1 MITLN
6 QTQSK
11 KFHCTYLLHYYP
23 FDTQVCTV
31 DFQLEQ
37 FAQESVELVPMNI
50 EMLSPTELTQYYI
63 KSWSLIF
70 NNPSTTL
77 VTAYFRHILLIFY
90 KICILMG

>member
-6 QTQSK
+6 QTQRK

-37 FAQESVELVPMNI
+37 FAQETVELVPMNI

-63 KSWSLIF
+63 KTWSLIF
-70 NNPSTTL
+70 NNPSKQYRLFYTL
-77 VTAYFRHILLIFY
+77 LYTYTLSF
-90 KICILMG
+90 

>member
-37 FAQESVELVPMNI
+37 FAQETVELVPMNI

-63 KSWSLIF
+63 KSWSLIL
-70 NNPSTTL
+70 NNPSIKS
-77 VTAYFRHILLIFY
+77 ILFSSIYLY
-90 KICILMG
+90 LLHKVG

>member
-37 FAQESVELVPMNI
+37 FAQETVELVPMNI
-50 EMLSPTELTQYYI
+50 EMMSPTELTQYYI
-63 KSWSLIF
+63 KSWSLIL
-70 NNPSTTL
+70 NNPSIKS
-77 VTAYFRHILLIFY
+77 ILFSSIYLY
-90 KICILMG
+90 LLHKVG

>member
-37 FAQESVELVPMNI
+37 FAQETVELVPMNI

-63 KSWSLIF
+63 KSWSLIL
-70 NNPSTTL
+70 NNPSIKS
-77 VTAYFRHILLIFY
+77 FLLSSIY
-90 KICILMG
+90 LYLLHKVG

>member
-37 FAQESVELVPMNI
+37 FAQETVELVPMNI

-63 KSWSLIF
+63 KSWSLIL
-70 NNPSTTL
+70 NNPSIKSISL
-77 VTAYFRHILLIFY
+77 SSIYLYLLH
-90 KICILMG
+90 KVG

>member
-37 FAQESVELVPMNI
+37 FAQETVELVPMNI

-63 KSWSLIF
+63 KSWSLIL
-70 NNPSTTL
+70 NNPS
-77 VTAYFRHILLIFY
+77 IKSLLLSSIY
-90 KICILMG
+90 LYLLHKVG